1 MNTFSE
7 FSISVDEHLKTW
19 MNVLKGLYTA
29 ISESIEISALGWIDV
44 TPIINYI
51 EVSIKVSLRI
61 TAVGNIRQLMEQVY
75 Y

>member
-1 MNTFSE
+1 
-7 FSISVDEHLKTW
+7 